1 MDLKFFLNKFLK
13 VDNIE
18 HYTFKT
24 LLELKNCY
32 EDFMEKSEGS
42 DPDFPMSNF
51 GGTKGA
57 KVGGMNIHRLD
68 DEEREE
74 FKERIVNKETG
85 KVNRPEKPEA
95 KEEYYED
102 KRKKMSSEERAL
114 QFLKNNNL
122 RSATHG

>member
-85 KVNRPEKPEA
+85 KVNRSEKPEA

-122 RSATHG
+122 R